1 MMKTIL
7 VVDDMKTQLDLIN
20 NYLDEAGYKVLT
32 ASDGEEALSKVNQHQ
47 PDVIITDL
55 VMPEMSG
62 LEFCRKLKKDS
73 ATADIP
79 VIAWSTKNRS
89 MDQKWT
95 IKQGVAAYLVKPCS
109 KEEILEAV
117 KGLTN

>member
-1 MMKTIL
+1 MMKTVL

-20 NYLDEAGYKVLT
+20 NYLGEAGYNVIK
-32 ASDGEEALSKVNQHQ
+32 ASDGEDALNKVNQHQ
-47 PDVIITDL
+47 PDLIITDL

-89 MDQKWT
+89 MDQKWAM
-95 IKQGVAAYLVKPCS
+95 KQGVAAYLVKGCS
-109 KEEILEAV
+109 KEEIVQAV
-117 KGLTN
+117 KGLTS

>member
-1 MMKTIL
+1 MKTVL

-20 NYLDEAGYKVLT
+20 NYLNEAGYKVLT
-32 ASDGEEALSKVNQHQ
+32 ASDGQEALNKVSQHQ

-73 ATADIP
+73 ATANIP

-89 MDQKWT
+89 MDQKWA
-95 IKQGVAAYLVKPCS
+95 IKQGVATYLVKGCP
-109 KEEILEAV
+109 KEEIVQAV
-117 KGLTN
+117 QGLTS